1 MCGRS
6 SITKTEKEIEE
17 RFNATFYSDELERY
31 NPLPNYNVAP
41 THMHPLITSVEADR
55 LRIYR
60 WGLVPFWAK
69 DEKVGYNLIN
79 ARIES
84 LMEKASFKNLISSK
98 RCIVPMD
105 GFYEWKT
112 SGKEKQPFRIFT
124 KDQEIFSVAGLF
136 DSWSKPDGSL
146 LHSFTI
152 ITLPANEFMQ
162 EVHDRMPAIL
172 TTAAEKEWLQSELGA
187 NDMLS
192 LLTPYDSQQMD
203 KYPIHPKVG
212 NVREKGAELIEPYA
226 VTRQGSLFD

>member
-6 SITKTEKEIEE
+6 SITKTEKQIEE

-41 THMHPLITSVEADR
+41 THMHPLITSVESDR
-55 LRIYR
+55 LHIYR

-69 DEKVGYNLIN
+69 DEKVGYNMIN

-84 LMEKASFKNLISSK
+84 LLEKPSFKNLVASK

-112 SGKEKQPFRIFT
+112 TGKEKQPFRIFT
-124 KDQEIFSVAGLF
+124 RDQEIFSVAGLF
-136 DSWSKPDGSL
+136 DTWSKPDGGL
-146 LHSFTI
+146 LYSFTI
-152 ITLPANEFMQ
+152 VTLPANEFMQ

-172 TTAAEKEWLQSELGA
+172 MPENEKDWLLSDQSPI
-187 NDMLS
+187 D
-192 LLTPYDSQQMD
+192 LLTLLTQYDSHQME
-203 KYPIHPKVG
+203 KYPVNPKVG
-212 NVREKGAELIEPYA
+212 NVKEKGPELIEPYI